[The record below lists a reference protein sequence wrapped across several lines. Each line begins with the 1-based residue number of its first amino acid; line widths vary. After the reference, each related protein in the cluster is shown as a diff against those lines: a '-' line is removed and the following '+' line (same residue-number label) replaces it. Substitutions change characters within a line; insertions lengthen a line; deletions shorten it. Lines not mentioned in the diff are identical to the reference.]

1 METECTIHLSL
12 MPVTSLGRR
21 RGRRDLWLLTSHVL
35 AQLDIRMAAYDK
47 LPARDFAEVVH
58 STLRS
63 MPNASEHHDAM
74 KWAACLV
81 WVVSHQRK
89 RPLAEEE
96 KEE

>member
-1 METECTIHLSL
+1 
-12 MPVTSLGRR
+12 MPVTSLGR
-21 RGRRDLWLLTSHVL
+21 RRDLWLLTSHVL
-35 AQLDIRMAAYDK
+35 AQLDIRMAAYRD

-63 MPNASEHHDAM
+63 MLSEMPNASEHHDAM

-81 WVVSHQRK
+81 WVDSHQRK